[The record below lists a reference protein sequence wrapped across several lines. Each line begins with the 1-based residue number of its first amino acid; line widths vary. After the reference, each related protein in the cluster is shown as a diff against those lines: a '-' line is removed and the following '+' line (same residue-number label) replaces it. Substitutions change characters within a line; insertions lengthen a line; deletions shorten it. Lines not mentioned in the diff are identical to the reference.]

1 MKVLYLTLTI
11 TILDQ
16 VTKLL
21 VKGFNFFGFRYEGMD
36 YGSSKSVIGNFFRIT
51 FIENPGMAFGIELGG
66 KLTLSL
72 FTIAATILI
81 LYFIYINKNESLY
94 LRVALAF
101 ILGGAVGNLIDRIFY
116 GVFYGY
122 APLFYG
128 RVVDFFHFDVP
139 DFKIF
144 GKVFYSWPIFN
155 IADIAVSV
163 GFLMIILGFRKV
175 FKKEVKSEYKAG
187 ISENYQTESPDDIKK
202 NTISTENSD
211 NL

>member
-1 MKVLYLTLTI
+1 LKVLYLTLTI
-11 TILDQ
+11 TLLDQ
-16 VTKLL
+16 ITKLL
-21 VKGFNFFGFRYEGMD
+21 VKGFDIFGFKYQGMD

-94 LRVALAF
+94 LRIALAF
-101 ILGGAVGNLIDRIFY
+101 ILGGAIGNLIDRIFY

-128 RVVDFFHFDVP
+128 RVVDFFHFDIP
-139 DFKIF
+139 DFKF
-144 GKVFYSWPIFN
+144 LGKVFYSWPIFN

-163 GFLMIILGFRKV
+163 GFMMIIFGYRKV
-175 FKKEVKSEYKAG
+175 FKKDTKP
-187 ISENYQTESPDDIKK
+187 ENTQQTQDNYYPESIENTGKETLINENPD
-202 NTISTENSD
+202 NT
-211 NL
+211 

>member
-1 MKVLYLTLTI
+1 M
-11 TILDQ
+11 DQ
-16 VTKLL
+16 ATKLL
-21 VKGFNFFGFRYEGMD
+21 VKGFDLFGFKFTGMD

-81 LYFIYINKNESLY
+81 LYFIYVNKNESLY
-94 LRVALAF
+94 LRIALAF
-101 ILGGAVGNLIDRIFY
+101 ILGGAIGNLIDRIFY

-122 APLFYG
+122 APMFYG

-139 DFKIF
+139 DFKLF

-163 GFLMIILGFRKV
+163 GFLMIIFGYKKV
-175 FKKEVKSEYKAG
+175 FKKKENSVNTIPENSSAENIENVESE
-187 ISENYQTESPDDIKK
+187 
-202 NTISTENSD
+202 TISTENTN
-211 NL
+211 NLQNNY

>member
-11 TILDQ
+11 SILDQ
-16 VTKLL
+16 ITKLL
-21 VKGFNFFGFRYEGMD
+21 VKGFDIFGFKFAGMD
-36 YGSSKSVIGNFFRIT
+36 YGSSKSVVGNFFRIT

-94 LRVALAF
+94 LRIALSF
-101 ILGGAVGNLIDRIFY
+101 ILGGAIGNLVDRIFY

-163 GFLMIILGFRKV
+163 GFLMIIFGYRKV
-175 FKKEVKSEYKAG
+175 FKKENKQA
-187 ISENYQTESPDDIKK
+187 ES
-202 NTISTENSD
+202 NSD
-211 NL
+211 NFQVQNTDEVKIETVTAEKLNNL

>member
-1 MKVLYLTLTI
+1 MKVLYLTLSLA
-11 TILDQ
+11 ILDQ
-16 VTKLL
+16 ITKLL
-21 VKGFNFFGFRYEGMD
+21 VKGFDIFGFKFTGMD

-101 ILGGAVGNLIDRIFY
+101 ILGGAIGNLIDRIFY

-139 DFKIF
+139 DFKLF

-163 GFLMIILGFRKV
+163 GFLMIIFGYRKV
-175 FKKEVKSEYKAG
+175 FKKETNTAESNNDNFQLQNTDEIKSE
-187 ISENYQTESPDDIKK
+187 TE
-202 NTISTENSD
+202 TAENSN

>member
-1 MKVLYLTLTI
+1 M
-11 TILDQ
+11 DQ

-21 VKGFNFFGFRYEGMD
+21 VKGFDLFGFKFTGMD
-36 YGSSKSVIGNFFRIT
+36 YGSSKSVMGNFFRIT

-81 LYFIYINKNESLY
+81 LYFIYINKSESLY
-94 LRVALAF
+94 LRIALAF
-101 ILGGAVGNLIDRIFY
+101 ILGGAIGNLIDRIFY

-163 GFLMIILGFRKV
+163 GFLMIIFGYKKVFRK
-175 FKKEVKSEYKAG
+175 
-187 ISENYQTESPDDIKK
+187 ENNQTESVQNELPI
-202 NTISTENSD
+202 ENSD
-211 NL
+211 TIN